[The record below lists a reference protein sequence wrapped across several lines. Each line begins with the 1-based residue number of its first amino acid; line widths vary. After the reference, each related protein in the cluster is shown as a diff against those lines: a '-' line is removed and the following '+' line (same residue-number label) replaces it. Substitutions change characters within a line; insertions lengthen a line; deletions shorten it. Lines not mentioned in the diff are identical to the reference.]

1 MPTYDYVCENLKCV
15 AHDYLVEIF
24 HSMSDETEHVCL
36 KCKRSLK
43 KCISGGYD
51 VIVKHGTLAKSRE
64 EDHLKKVK
72 DPERAEKS
80 RKKHFGSEAI
90 GSSKEDGYRQ
100 GSPVGLKGHV
110 KGRALGGQVKE
121 IDKAEFIKAAAK
133 DDYIVE
139 KAQEAL
145 KKAERKKK

>member
-1 MPTYDYVCENLKCV
+1 MPTYDYVCENEKCTE
-15 AHDYLVEIF
+15 HEYLVEIF
-24 HSMSDETEHVCL
+24 HNMSDKTKHVCS
-36 KCKRSLK
+36 KCEQRLK

-51 VIVKHGTLAKSRE
+51 VIVRQGTLAKRRE

-72 DPERAEKS
+72 DPERAERS
-80 RKKHFGSEAI
+80 RKKHFGTDSV
-90 GSSKEDGYRQ
+90 GSPDKYRQ
-100 GSPVGLKGHV
+100 GNPVDLKGNV

-133 DDYIVE
+133 DDYMVA

>member
-1 MPTYDYVCENLKCV
+1 MPTYDYICENPKCDE
-15 AHDYLVEIF
+15 HNYLVEIF
-24 HSMSDETEHVCL
+24 HSMSSRTKHVCS
-36 KCKRSLK
+36 KCEQSLK

-51 VIVKHGTLAKSRE
+51 VIVKQGTLAKRRE

-72 DPERAEKS
+72 DPERAERS
-80 RKKHFGSEAI
+80 RKKHFGTDAV
-90 GSSKEDGYRQ
+90 GSGRYRQ
-100 GSPVGLKGHV
+100 GDPVGVTGHV
-110 KGRALGGQVKE
+110 KGRALGGQMKE

-133 DDYIVE
+133 DDYIVA